1 MTPPSPDDLV
11 HLTYTVVFAV
21 DVLQVVTLLTLAEV
35 AAEGVHTL
43 SVVRAEVLS
52 SYTFINV
59 WGQTTMRDLPSV
71 HRNVNKCILS
81 RRPFTVWGCTRTHHR
96 GCSTTSTLHYLFRI
110 LLLNMVSGSL
120 SHRVLAEKLCCVQS
134 GAKASLPCQSKSR
147 RYCGP
152 QPTHHNPKDS
162 T

>member
-59 WGQTTMRDLPSV
+59 
-71 HRNVNKCILS
+71 
-81 RRPFTVWGCTRTHHR
+81 
-96 GCSTTSTLHYLFRI
+96 
-110 LLLNMVSGSL
+110 
-120 SHRVLAEKLCCVQS
+120 
-134 GAKASLPCQSKSR
+134 
-147 RYCGP
+147 
-152 QPTHHNPKDS
+152 
-162 T
+162 